1 MNMNRKT
8 GIIKNITREKLMAR
22 ITSLEKHISKIES
35 RNKKV
40 TADKAWEVSN
50 TRKLLI
56 FAITYVIVFI
66 FLIWIKAD
74 RPWLGALVPPI
85 AFLLST
91 LALQKI
97 KKLWVSRIFK

>member
-1 MNMNRKT
+1 M
-8 GIIKNITREKLMAR
+8 ER
-22 ITSLEKHISKIES
+22 ITSLEKRLKSIED

-40 TADKAWEVSN
+40 TADKAWEVSK
-50 TRKLLI
+50 TRKLII
-56 FAITYVIVFI
+56 FVITYAIVVI
-66 FLIWIKAD
+66 FLIWIKSD

-97 KKLWVSRIFK
+97 KVVWIDKFFK